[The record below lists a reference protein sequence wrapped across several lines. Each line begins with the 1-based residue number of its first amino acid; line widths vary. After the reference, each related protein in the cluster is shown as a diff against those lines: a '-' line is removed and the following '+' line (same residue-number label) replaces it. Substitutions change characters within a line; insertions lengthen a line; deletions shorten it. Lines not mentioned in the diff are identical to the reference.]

1 MKERRGT
8 LSYLI
13 TGKAY
18 DVYNEL
24 DYGLL
29 ESAYEAALE
38 WELEQAGMKV
48 EHEVMLPIY
57 YKGHRLD
64 KTYRIDLM
72 VNRKVILELKTVD
85 ILGPEHRLQLFNY
98 MRLTHT
104 SYGMLI
110 NFGPDGV
117 RSEKYLYDENV
128 NTCELIDVIEI

>member
-1 MKERRGT
+1 M
-8 LSYLI
+8 I

-38 WELEQAGMKV
+38 WELQQVGMTV

-72 VNRKVILELKTVD
+72 VNRKVIIELKTVD
-85 ILGPEHRLQLFNY
+85 ILGYEHLNY

-117 RSEKYLYDENV
+117 RSEKYLYDGNA